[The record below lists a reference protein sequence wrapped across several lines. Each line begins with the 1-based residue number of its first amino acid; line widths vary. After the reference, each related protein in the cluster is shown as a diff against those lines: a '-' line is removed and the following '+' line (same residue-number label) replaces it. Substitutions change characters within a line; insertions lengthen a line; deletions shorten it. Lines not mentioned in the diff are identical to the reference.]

1 MPKTVVREKESIEDA
16 LRRFKRDVSKSGNL
30 QEARKREFYVK
41 PSVERKDRARAARA
55 KKKVN
60 RKKNAPIRC
69 VFKSFIIKKSTSV
82 LFYFFSC
89 GIINTRLL
97 YNSNTPSS
105 SFFSANLIIYMTSR
119 SLNCTWC
126 SAS

>member
-1 MPKTVVREKESIEDA
+1 MPKTVVREKETLEDA

-60 RKKNAPIRC
+60 REETHQIGAFLYHLSLKKVLLC
-69 VFKSFIIKKSTSV
+69 FFI
-82 LFYFFSC
+82 FSHVV
-89 GIINTRLL
+89 
-97 YNSNTPSS
+97 
-105 SFFSANLIIYMTSR
+105 
-119 SLNCTWC
+119 
-126 SAS
+126 